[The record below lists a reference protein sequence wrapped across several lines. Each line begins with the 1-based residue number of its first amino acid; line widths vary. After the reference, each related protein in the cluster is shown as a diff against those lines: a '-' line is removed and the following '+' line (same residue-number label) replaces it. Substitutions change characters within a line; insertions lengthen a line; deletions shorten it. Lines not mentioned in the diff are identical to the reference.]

1 MKPPLKSL
9 LLWVC
14 LPFSALAAD
23 QSTPMADIEPQLLS
37 TPVQARKVIVPLEDV
52 PDPAMA
58 GSASDDFA
66 FVNKGPTGNGST
78 ATGPAAAMPYLEGF

>member
-1 MKPPLKSL
+1 MKSLLTSL

-14 LPFSALAAD
+14 LPLSALAAD
-23 QSTPMADIEPQLLS
+23 LSVPMADIEPKSHNSPSRASQLAMPLDED
-37 TPVQARKVIVPLEDV
+37 PV
-52 PDPAMA
+52 PAEA

-66 FVNKGPTGNGST
+66 FVNKGSAGSGST